1 MAVELK
7 EKDIFQSIFESSVE
21 GILVVDANGVLLSVN
36 PAIEHIFGYG
46 PGELINQK
54 LEILI
59 PDKLRKN
66 HLSHREKYTKNPIPR
81 PMDRNM
87 DLLGLKKNGSQFPIK
102 VSLSPTIIKGKSIT
116 IAFVTDA
123 TEIKMAEQEVR
134 SKEAKANALLEAIPD
149 MIVIQNYAG
158 DIIDIH
164 KPEHIHVP
172 ERTGFQLPREEIIGK
187 NIAELVPPEMSKAIL
202 KAHDKAIKTK
212 EIQVKEYAIEGNNG
226 IVDIE
231 ARTVRLNN
239 HNLLTII
246 RDITERKIAEQA
258 NEKLLHQVE
267 ERLKE
272 LTCIYTISNSIK
284 TRETL
289 EQVFQD
295 TLEAIPH
302 GWHYPEI
309 TRGKLILNNKEFVA
323 EPFKETTWK
332 QSSDIIIDGQK
343 EGEVQVYYLEEK
355 PVMDEGPFLKEERNL
370 INSITYTLTEAIERK
385 KAAQALKASESK
397 NSALINALPDT
408 IIIHDTKGNF
418 LDIQESDLV
427 SSLFDREMVIG
438 KNLKDIFPNELSTK
452 IINLLK
458 KAHKTKS
465 LQVIE
470 LPMPGKDRIIYCE
483 GRVVPFEDNKL
494 IAVIRDISQTKA
506 VQDVLYVRNRALEA
520 AGNGIIIADAKLP
533 DNPIIYCNDAFSQI
547 TGYTRNEALG
557 KNCRFLQKGDRD
569 QKEIGIIREAIKKGR
584 PCHEVLRNYKKDGTL
599 FWNEL
604 TITPIYDDQESLTHF
619 IGVQSDVTQRKKAEF
634 LKDQIRKILEM
645 IAQHWP
651 LEFIGNAIVETVEQH
666 IEKCLV
672 SILLLDR
679 EKGTLHNLSAP
690 NVPKSLTQALDGMK
704 IGPNICSCST
714 AVHLKKEIFTTDMTQ
729 DPLWKGHRNL
739 VLEHNL
745 KSCWS
750 LPLLS
755 SSQEVL
761 GVLVLYYEHP
771 TKPGKSQR
779 EMIEDINFLSSV
791 AIEQNDTRITLHEN
805 RKQLAV
811 YAQELEGQVE
821 ERTNEL
827 KATVQKLVE
836 TNLNLEDQVL
846 DTKAAENRAMA
857 SQVMFTAIAKNFPKG
872 VIIVFNTDYEIVYI
886 DGGELYRMGLKK
898 TEFEGININETGI
911 FSKQRIEQIKEN
923 IKKTLDGDHL
933 SFEIQF
939 RRRSYSVNTSPL
951 YDDNDKIKWTLFVYN
966 DITKQKQAERSIRS
980 ALVRE
985 QELNELK
992 SRFISMASHEFRTP
1006 LSAILSSAILIGK
1019 QNEPGKEVKREK
1031 YVGQIKT
1038 NIRNL
1043 VVILNDFLSL
1053 SKLEEGKVTAHKEKF
1068 DIVEFSKS
1076 MVDEIGS
1083 SKKYGQKIAI
1093 KHKKPTINVLL
1104 DPKLTRHILTNLLS
1118 NAIKYS
1124 QENKNI
1130 DLILDKNQKN
1140 LVIKVVD
1147 QGIGIPIEE
1156 QSNLFQRFFR
1166 ADNSSTIQGTGLG
1179 LHIVKQYVEL
1189 MGGHVSFKSE
1199 LNKGSTFTV
1208 ELPT

>member
-7 EKDIFQSIFESSVE
+7 EKDIFQSIFESSIE
-21 GILVVDANGVLLSVN
+21 GILVVDANGVLLSAN
-36 PAIEHIFGYG
+36 PAIEHMFGYG

-59 PDKLRKN
+59 PEKLRKN
-66 HLSHREKYTKNPIPR
+66 HLSQREKYTKNPVPR
-81 PMDRNM
+81 PMGQNM
-87 DLLGLKKNGSQFPIK
+87 ALLGLKKNGSKFPVK
-102 VSLSPTIIKGKSIT
+102 VSLSPTIIKDKSIT
-116 IAFVTDA
+116 IAFVSDA
-123 TEIKMAEQEVR
+123 SKLESVEQELR
-134 SKEAKANALLEAIPD
+134 AKEAKDKALLEAIPD

-172 ERTGFQLPREEIIGK
+172 EGLGFRLPREEIIGK
-187 NIAELVPPEMSKAIL
+187 NISELVPPEMSKAIL
-202 KAHDKAIKTK
+202 KAHDKAIKTN
-212 EIQVKEYAIEGNNG
+212 EIQVREYTFNG
-226 IVDIE
+226 IIDFE
-231 ARTVRLNN
+231 ARTVGLNN

-246 RDITERKIAEQA
+246 RDITGRKIAEQA
-258 NEKLLHQVE
+258 NEKLLYEVE

-272 LTCIYTISNSIK
+272 LTCIYSISNSIK

-295 TLEAIPH
+295 TLKAIPP

-323 EPFKETTWK
+323 EPFEETTWK

-385 KAAQALKASESK
+385 KATQALKASESK

-452 IINLLK
+452 IINVLK
-458 KAHKTKS
+458 KAHETKS

-506 VQDVLYVRNRALEA
+506 VRDVLYVRNRALEA
-520 AGNGIIIADAKLP
+520 AGNGIIIVDAQQSVR
-533 DNPIIYCNDAFSQI
+533 PIIYTNDAFSKI
-547 TGYTRNEALG
+547 TGYGKSEVLG
-557 KNCRFLQKGDRD
+557 KNCRFLQKDDRD
-569 QKEIGIIREAIKKGR
+569 QKEIGIIRKAIKEGR

-599 FWNEL
+599 FWNDL
-604 TITPIYDDQESLTHF
+604 TITPLYNDKGSLTHF

-645 IAQHWP
+645 IAQHWS
-651 LEFIGNAIVETVEQH
+651 LDFISNTIVETVEQH
-666 IEKCLV
+666 IENCLV

-690 NVPKSLTQALDGMK
+690 NVPKSLTQALEGLN

-714 AVHLKKEIFTTDMTQ
+714 AAHLKKEIFTKDMTK

-739 VLEHNL
+739 LMEHNL

-750 LPLLS
+750 LPILS

-761 GVLVLYYEHP
+761 GVLALYYEHP

-791 AIEQNDTRITLHEN
+791 AIERHNSRVSLRDN
-805 RKQLAV
+805 RKQLAT
-811 YAQELEGQVE
+811 YAQELEEKVD

-827 KATVQKLVE
+827 KVTVQKLVE

-846 DTKAAENRAMA
+846 VTKAAEDRAMA

-872 VIIVFNTDYEIVYI
+872 VIIVFNTDNDIVYI
-886 DGGELYRMGLKK
+886 DGGELYRMGLNKI
-898 TEFEGININETGI
+898 EFEGINIDDTGI
-911 FSKQRIEQIKEN
+911 FSEQRIEQIKEN
-923 IKKTLDGDHL
+923 IKKTIAGEKL

-966 DITKQKQAERSIRS
+966 DITKQKQAERSIMS

-1019 QNEPGKEVKREK
+1019 QNELGKEIKREK
-1031 YVGQIKT
+1031 YIGQIKT
-1038 NIRNL
+1038 NVRNL

-1068 DIVEFSKS
+1068 DIVQFSKS
-1076 MVDEIGS
+1076 LIDEIDS

-1130 DLILDKNQKN
+1130 DLILDKHQKN
-1140 LVIKVVD
+1140 LVLQVVD
-1147 QGIGIPIEE
+1147 QGIGIPKEE
-1156 QSNLFQRFFR
+1156 HLTLFQRFFR
-1166 ADNSSTIQGTGLG
+1166 ADNSSNIQGTGLG
-1179 LHIVKQYVEL
+1179 LHIVKQYAEL

-1199 LNKGSTFTV
+1199 LNKGSTFIV

>member
-7 EKDIFQSIFESSVE
+7 EKDIFQSIFKSSIE

-36 PAIEHIFGYG
+36 PAIEHMFGYG
-46 PGELINQK
+46 PGELINEN

-59 PDKLRKN
+59 PEKLREN
-66 HLSHREKYTKNPIPR
+66 HLSHKEKYAKNPIPR
-81 PMDRNM
+81 PKERNL
-87 DLLGLKKNGSQFPIK
+87 DLLGLKKNGSKFPVK

-116 IAFVTDA
+116 IAFVSDA
-123 TEIKMAEQEVR
+123 SKLKSVEQELK
-134 SKEAKANALLEAIPD
+134 SKDAKDKALLEAIPD

-172 ERTGFQLPREEIIGK
+172 EGLGFRLPREEIIGK
-187 NIAELVPPEMSKAIL
+187 NISELVPPEISKAIL
-202 KAHDKAIKTK
+202 KAHDKAIKTN
-212 EIQVKEYAIEGNNG
+212 EIQVREYTFNG
-226 IVDIE
+226 TNGSIDFE
-231 ARTVRLNN
+231 ARTVSLNN

-246 RDITERKIAEQA
+246 RDITGRKIAEQA
-258 NEKLLHQVE
+258 NEKLLHEVE

-272 LTCIYTISNSIK
+272 LTCIYSISNSIK

-295 TLEAIPH
+295 TLEAIPP

-323 EPFKETTWK
+323 EPFEETTWK

-418 LDIQESDLV
+418 LDIQASDL
-427 SSLFDREMVIG
+427 SSLLFDKEMVIG
-438 KNLKDIFPNELSTK
+438 KNVKDIFPNELSTK
-452 IINLLK
+452 IINVLK
-458 KAHKTKS
+458 KAHETKS
-465 LQVIE
+465 LQVLEAPI
-470 LPMPGKDRIIYCE
+470 PGRDSIIYCE

-494 IAVIRDISQTKA
+494 IVALRDITQTKA
-506 VQDVLYVRNRALEA
+506 VRDVLYVRNRALEA
-520 AGNGIIIADAKLP
+520 AGNGIIIVDAQQSSL
-533 DNPIIYCNDAFSQI
+533 PIIYTNDAFSHI
-547 TGYTRNEALG
+547 TGYGKSEVLG
-557 KNCRFLQKGDRD
+557 KNCRFLQKDDRG
-569 QKEIGIIREAIKKGR
+569 QKEIKIIRKAIKEGR

-599 FWNEL
+599 FWNDL
-604 TITPIYDDQESLTHF
+604 TITPLNNDKGSLTHF

-645 IAQHWP
+645 IAQRWP
-651 LEFIGNAIVETVEQH
+651 LDFIGNTIVETVEQH
-666 IEKCLV
+666 IENCLV
-672 SILLLDR
+672 SIILLDK

-690 NVPKSLTQALDGMK
+690 NVPKLLAQALEGLN

-714 AVHLKKEIFTTDMTQ
+714 AAHLKKDIFTTDMTQ
-729 DPLWKGHRNL
+729 DPLWKDHRNL
-739 VLEHNL
+739 LMEHNL

-750 LPLLS
+750 LPILS
-755 SSQEVL
+755 SSQEVI
-761 GVLVLYYEHP
+761 GVLALYYEHP

-791 AIEQNDTRITLHEN
+791 AIEQNDTRITLQKN
-805 RKQLAV
+805 RKQLAI

-836 TNLNLEDQVL
+836 TNLNLEDQVFV
-846 DTKAAENRAMA
+846 TKAAENRAMA
-857 SQVMFTAIAKNFPKG
+857 SQAMFTAIARNFPKG

-886 DGGELYRMGLKK
+886 DGGELYRMGLNK
-898 TEFEGININETGI
+898 TEIEGTNIDDTDI
-911 FSKQRIEQIKEN
+911 FSKQRIEQIKDN
-923 IKKTLDGDHL
+923 IQKTMDGEHL

-951 YDDNDKIKWTLFVYN
+951 FDDNHKIQWTLFVYN
-966 DITKQKQAERSIRS
+966 DITKQKEAERKIKS

-1038 NIRNL
+1038 NVRNL

-1053 SKLEEGKVTAHKEKF
+1053 SKLEEGKVTAHNEKF
-1068 DIVEFSKS
+1068 DIVQFSKS
-1076 MVDEIGS
+1076 LVDEIDS
-1083 SKKYGQKIAI
+1083 SKKYGQKITI
-1093 KHKKPTINVLL
+1093 KHKKPTINVFL
-1104 DPKLTRHILTNLLS
+1104 DIKLTRHILTNLLS

-1130 DLILDKNQKN
+1130 DLILDKNQEN

-1147 QGIGIPIEE
+1147 QGIGIPKEE
-1156 QSNLFQRFFR
+1156 QSTLFQRFFR